1 MINSGALEEGG
12 IDFADIEKK
21 NRFRIRV
28 HSGPQIFGP
37 SDASEFIIWICLDFQ
52 EKEKSMCLRFCMFF
66 SYLNL
71 PQMCSEFFYNSKVKK
86 G

>member
-12 IDFADIEKK
+12 IDFADIKK
-21 NRFRIRV
+21 RTD
-28 HSGPQIFGP
+28 SESEIFTT

-71 PQMCSEFFYNSKVKK
+71 PQMCSFFFGQLWILCMKWKTEN
-86 G
+86 